1 MTTETM
7 KTKRERKRVR
17 KGMEWRKQGQLRNR
31 EERKEE
37 IHTLEVLVEVGA
49 RAGADWSASDRFCK
63 LSFGLPCTS
72 SPPSTT
78 DWFIF
83 LQEKNR
89 KPEEDKEEK
98 SRTRSRT

>member
-49 RAGADWSASDRFCK
+49 RAGAEQ
-63 LSFGLPCTS
+63 LP
-72 SPPSTT
+72 
-78 DWFIF
+78 
-83 LQEKNR
+83 
-89 KPEEDKEEK
+89 
-98 SRTRSRT
+98 RTRSEASSSRFSFLFFLF